1 MCSQGV
7 LSRTW
12 PLPGRLLPR
21 FYRVFWPSLKFLI
34 AQPYRSLA
42 AAASGLNERASQR
55 CNWDRGGYSPREF
68 APDRSRRPGAAG
80 PFPSCSRNTRMLIT
94 PAYAQ
99 AAAGGDANSMLMS
112 LLPFALIF
120 VIMYFLI
127 LRPQQKKMK
136 DHQELVKNIRRGD
149 TVVTSGGLVGKVTK
163 VVDDDQIE
171 FEISDG
177 VRVRQMRQM
186 ISGVRAK
193 GEPAK
198 EKSEAK
204 DEAASS

>member
-1 MCSQGV
+1 
-7 LSRTW
+7 
-12 PLPGRLLPR
+12 
-21 FYRVFWPSLKFLI
+21 
-34 AQPYRSLA
+34 
-42 AAASGLNERASQR
+42 
-55 CNWDRGGYSPREF
+55 
-68 APDRSRRPGAAG
+68 
-80 PFPSCSRNTRMLIT
+80 MLIT
-94 PAYAQ
+94 PAFAQ
-99 AAAGGDANSMLMS
+99 AGAGGDNTSMLMS

-127 LRPQQKKMK
+127 LRPQQKKVK
-136 DHQELVKNIRRGD
+136 DHAELVKNIRRGD
-149 TVVTSGGLVGKVTK
+149 TVVTTGGLVGKVTK

-198 EKSEAK
+198 EKVEVVK
-204 DEAASS
+204 DDSSAS

>member
-1 MCSQGV
+1 MKERPSVAIGTAAAIV
-7 LSRTW
+7 RAN
-12 PLPGRLLPR
+12 LPR
-21 FYRVFWPSLKFLI
+21 TGF
-34 AQPYRSLA
+34 
-42 AAASGLNERASQR
+42 G
-55 CNWDRGGYSPREF
+55 
-68 APDRSRRPGAAG
+68 RPGAAG

-112 LLPFALIF
+112 LLPFALIL

-127 LRPQQKKMK
+127 LRPQEKKMK
-136 DHQELVKNIRRGD
+136 DHAELVKNIRRGD

-198 EKSEAK
+198 EKAEAK
-204 DEAASS
+204 DETSAS

>member
-1 MCSQGV
+1 
-7 LSRTW
+7 
-12 PLPGRLLPR
+12 
-21 FYRVFWPSLKFLI
+21 
-34 AQPYRSLA
+34 
-42 AAASGLNERASQR
+42 
-55 CNWDRGGYSPREF
+55 
-68 APDRSRRPGAAG
+68 
-80 PFPSCSRNTRMLIT
+80 MLIT

-99 AAAGGDANSMLMS
+99 AAAGGDTNSMLMS

-127 LRPQQKKMK
+127 LRPQQKKVK
-136 DHQELVKNIRRGD
+136 DHSELVKNIRRGD
-149 TVVTSGGLVGKVTK
+149 TVVTTGGLVGKVTK

-198 EKSEAK
+198 ADVTK
-204 DEAASS
+204 DESPASWLACTPHFDGSTPCCISRGGRRSGSS

>member
-1 MCSQGV
+1 
-7 LSRTW
+7 
-12 PLPGRLLPR
+12 
-21 FYRVFWPSLKFLI
+21 
-34 AQPYRSLA
+34 
-42 AAASGLNERASQR
+42 
-55 CNWDRGGYSPREF
+55 
-68 APDRSRRPGAAG
+68 
-80 PFPSCSRNTRMLIT
+80 MLFT

-99 AAAGGDANSMLMS
+99 AAGCTDFNS
-112 LLPFALIF
+112 LLTSPLPVFALIF

-127 LRPQQKKMK
+127 LRPQQKKVK
-136 DHQELVKNIRRGD
+136 DHAELVKNIRRGD

-198 EKSEAK
+198 EKGELGK
-204 DEAASS
+204 DETAAG